1 MFKRPSLA
9 RLSSPKQALLP
20 GRGWLWTALHALE
33 EPPSCVARFQ
43 GRCHGC
49 EAGSKSPILR
59 RFNTTQAHL
68 KGDDPPDLDDPPAVT
83 AELQAAA
90 LSAIAAAA
98 APAAA
103 PAAAAAAEAEAE
115 GACKEAAPPA
125 VLHAQ
130 AFAWDHAQPTAAS
143 ALPASHLLDA
153 ARRAGVCGDFLSGA
167 EGHRGVEAA
176 ALSGLALAR
185 AMLPLLGAG
194 T

>member
-20 GRGWLWTALHALE
+20 GRCWLWAALHALE
-33 EPPSCVARFQ
+33 EPRSCAAPFQ
-43 GRCHGC
+43 GRYHGC

-59 RFNTTQAHL
+59 RFNHTQAHL

-103 PAAAAAAEAEAE
+103 AAAAPAAEAE
-115 GACKEAAPPA
+115 GACKETAPPA

-143 ALPASHLLDA
+143 ALAASHLLDA

-185 AMLPLLGAG
+185 AMLPLLGAR

>member
-9 RLSSPKQALLP
+9 RLSSPKQAVLP
-20 GRGWLWTALHALE
+20 GRGWLWAALHALE
-33 EPPSCVARFQ
+33 EPPSCVAPFQ

-103 PAAAAAAEAEAE
+103 AAAEAEAE

-130 AFAWDHAQPTAAS
+130 AFAWDHAQPTGESTLA
-143 ALPASHLLDA
+143 ASHLLDG
-153 ARRAGVCGDFLSGA
+153 ARRVGVCGDFFGGA
-167 EGHRGVEAA
+167 DGDRRGVEAA
-176 ALSGLALAR
+176 ALSGVALAQ
-185 AMLPLLGAG
+185 AMAALLDGGGA
-194 T
+194 

>member
-1 MFKRPSLA
+1 MFKGPSLA

-33 EPPSCVARFQ
+33 EPPSCVAPFQ

-90 LSAIAAAA
+90 LSATAAAA

-103 PAAAAAAEAEAE
+103 AAAEAE

>member
-1 MFKRPSLA
+1 M
-9 RLSSPKQALLP
+9 
-20 GRGWLWTALHALE
+20 
-33 EPPSCVARFQ
+33 
-43 GRCHGC
+43 
-49 EAGSKSPILR
+49 R
-59 RFNTTQAHL
+59 RFNNTQAHL

-90 LSAIAAAA
+90 LSAIATAAAAAA
-98 APAAA
+98 APAAE
-103 PAAAAAAEAEAE
+103 AEAEAE

-176 ALSGLALAR
+176 VLSGLALAR

>member
-20 GRGWLWTALHALE
+20 GRCWLWAALHALE
-33 EPPSCVARFQ
+33 EPRSCAAPFQ
-43 GRCHGC
+43 GRYNGC

-59 RFNTTQAHL
+59 RFNHTQAHL

-90 LSAIAAAA
+90 LSAIA
-98 APAAA
+98 PAAA
-103 PAAAAAAEAEAE
+103 PAAEAE
-115 GACKEAAPPA
+115 GACKETAPPA

-143 ALPASHLLDA
+143 ALAASHLLDA